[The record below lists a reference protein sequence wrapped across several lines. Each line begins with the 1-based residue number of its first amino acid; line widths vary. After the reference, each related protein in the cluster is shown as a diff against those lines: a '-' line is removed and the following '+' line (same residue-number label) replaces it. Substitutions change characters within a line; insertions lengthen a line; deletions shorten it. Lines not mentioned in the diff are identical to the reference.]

1 MSDQLQITTHQLWI
15 DGRLINITATKLSPT
30 SLRLTWTLPS
40 PITAYNGAVVLL
52 SEEKFTSQEFPVD
65 GTKYNASTDWSAP
78 ADIVGNAKVVAAFY
92 GFFGDNIN
100 QTTVDVFN
108 IDPNKLYYASIH
120 AASNVLQ
127 YYTIGKQSYPL
138 ESSRFE
144 KDSATYAGAIPRS
157 NVAPENPYNGQ
168 VYFEPASNNVFVWN
182 ASLEAWVVATDKT
195 VPVGSKPPIGVNNLF
210 YNATD
215 QQLKFF
221 DGQNWVVCDPTNTR
235 VKLGAGW
242 AAFAGSSMSGVYP
255 ETPTIGEFLYLTV
268 KPTVGGPG
276 TIVLQVYTIGGWFAP
291 TPDLMQVSSDGGVTW
306 NPIVIGDPAHGFAD
320 PAIPQVG
327 DFFYDSSKRDL
338 LVWDGLGW
346 TKADTDNEGTPT
358 TDRIGVGT
366 DGSQDERLR
375 LINVLKHQLGYPQLC
390 VELSEEQFQIA
401 VDNAL
406 ETFRQRA
413 DNAYAHRHISITL
426 KRGQTTY
433 YLNDPRNKTDRIV
446 SVIKAHRINMLGL
459 SNLSAETGLYA
470 QAFFN
475 KLFQGDMVDLT
486 AIHLFHQ
493 LSEQFEK
500 IFAGNLVFT
509 WDEASRQLNIL
520 RRLVNQEERVVLE
533 VVVERTEQE
542 LLLDRWAKQ
551 WLQAWAES
559 EMLEMLGMIRSKY
572 GTLPG
577 PNGGITL
584 NGAELLSMASEKQA
598 ELQRQL
604 LDYEVGNGGINFGN
618 TAFMIG

>member
-1 MSDQLQITTHQLWI
+1 
-15 DGRLINITATKLSPT
+15 
-30 SLRLTWTLPS
+30 
-40 PITAYNGAVVLL
+40 
-52 SEEKFTSQEFPVD
+52 
-65 GTKYNASTDWSAP
+65 
-78 ADIVGNAKVVAAFY
+78 
-92 GFFGDNIN
+92 
-100 QTTVDVFN
+100 
-108 IDPNKLYYASIH
+108 
-120 AASNVLQ
+120 
-127 YYTIGKQSYPL
+127 
-138 ESSRFE
+138 
-144 KDSATYAGAIPRS
+144 
-157 NVAPENPYNGQ
+157 
-168 VYFEPASNNVFVWN
+168 
-182 ASLEAWVVATDKT
+182 
-195 VPVGSKPPIGVNNLF
+195 
-210 YNATD
+210 
-215 QQLKFF
+215 
-221 DGQNWVVCDPTNTR
+221 
-235 VKLGAGW
+235 
-242 AAFAGSSMSGVYP
+242 
-255 ETPTIGEFLYLTV
+255 
-268 KPTVGGPG
+268 
-276 TIVLQVYTIGGWFAP
+276 
-291 TPDLMQVSSDGGVTW
+291 
-306 NPIVIGDPAHGFAD
+306 
-320 PAIPQVG
+320 
-327 DFFYDSSKRDL
+327 
-338 LVWDGLGW
+338 
-346 TKADTDNEGTPT
+346 
-358 TDRIGVGT
+358 
-366 DGSQDERLR
+366 
-375 LINVLKHQLGYPQLC
+375 
-390 VELSEEQFQIA
+390 
-401 VDNAL
+401 
-406 ETFRQRA
+406 
-413 DNAYAHRHISITL
+413 
-426 KRGQTTY
+426 
-433 YLNDPRNKTDRIV
+433 V

-542 LLLDRWAKQ
+542 LLLDRWCKQ